1 MSSLNWKLDITEYN
15 DDGTVFNTF
24 TAPLYGMAGTFSY
37 GLNAGSATVSN
48 IYFALWLALDN
59 AQHAAPPLTQRGYAV
74 NITADAGMTAG
85 EGAGAGPEP
94 DELIINYQITCTHG
108 AGLGTDDSRKFQINF
123 DTGPT
128 NQVVVPAT
136 GDIHAAATIKNDPY
150 PAVAVFPSYYSTVVA
165 VQDKPPMIPD
175 VEFIPFRGVNN
186 RILLLIS
193 GQSGNRWDVPIVI
206 EPGDAD
212 KFASIYASQDPAN
225 FPYVEFR
232 SDDPVTAYQI
242 FRTTSPPMTYND
254 FQGKLLT
261 EYSQDTYAGREVPLL
276 PYEDDTI
283 IPNTKYYYCFRAMDI
298 HGNISNPSAV
308 YQFEMVDNNGQIYP
322 VIEMYQKC
330 ADVSGQSYTKAGKRF
345 IYIAPSTRQTT
356 LNADPATNLGASQNS
371 DWSNLIEGQA
381 PPNDL
386 LGALDVDKVWN
397 NIFKVRIT
405 SKKTGR
411 KVDLNLIFKNTGVI
425 EP

>member
-1 MSSLNWKLDITEYN
+1 MPAPGWTPSLNWKLDITEYD
-15 DDGTVFNTF
+15 DDGNEVNAF
-24 TAPLYGMAGTFSY
+24 TAPINLVQGD
-37 GLNAGSATVSN
+37 ATVGAIAYYLSA
-48 IYFALWLALDN
+48 ALY
-59 AQHAAPPLTQRGYAV
+59 QAAADGDTERGYAV
-74 NITADAGMTAG
+74 NVTAHGLAL
-85 EGAGAGPEP
+85 PEP
-94 DELIINYQITCTHG
+94 VDDELIINYQIICTHG
-108 AGLGTDDSRKFQINF
+108 DGTADDSKKFQINF

-128 NQVVVPAT
+128 NQVVVPPT
-136 GDIHAAATIKNDPY
+136 GPIHAAATINNDPY

-175 VEFIPFRGVNN
+175 VEFVPFRGVNN
-186 RILLLIS
+186 KIMLLIS
-193 GQSGNRWDVPIVI
+193 GQSGNRWDIPITI
-206 EPGDAD
+206 EPEDTD
-212 KFASIYASQDPAN
+212 KFTSIYASQDPAN

-232 SDDPVTAYQI
+232 SDDPVVAYQI
-242 FRTTSPPMTYND
+242 FRTTSPPGLYSD
-254 FQGKLLT
+254 FQGNMLT
-261 EYSQDTYAGREVPLL
+261 EYSEGVDRETPLVP
-276 PYEDDTI
+276 YMDDI
-283 IPNTKYYYCFRAMDI
+283 IPNTKYYYCFRAIDI

-308 YQFEMVDNNGQIYP
+308 YQFEMVDNGGQIYP
-322 VIEMYQKC
+322 IIEMYQKC
-330 ADVSGQSYTKAGKRF
+330 TDASRRSYVKAGRRF
-345 IYIAPSTRQTT
+345 IYIAPSTRQTA
-356 LNADPATNLGASQNS
+356 LNQDPATNVGAGG